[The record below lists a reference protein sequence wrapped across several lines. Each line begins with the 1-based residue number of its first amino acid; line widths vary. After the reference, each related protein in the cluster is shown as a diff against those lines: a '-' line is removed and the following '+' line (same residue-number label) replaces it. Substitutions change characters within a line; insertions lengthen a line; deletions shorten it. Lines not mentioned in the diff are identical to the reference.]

1 MSGDDETN
9 ASAKAASDD
18 IMRGKI
24 VRIAQGIAGRMAK
37 GNEADPAGAFAG
49 ALARE
54 GYGPTAPDPFA
65 ERWQSIDLEW
75 MAQRP
80 PPRRWLLERD
90 ARSHPEDAPDIVGV
104 LPLGKVG
111 MLAAGGGVGKTMAL
125 VQLALAVA
133 TGRRWLDTFSTPNP
147 GRVLLALAEED
158 AEEVQRRVYNAAGV
172 MALTDAQRR
181 MAVAHI
187 VVLPLAGCS
196 VALVAGEGG
205 HVEETDTL
213 RALRARL
220 AKDVDGQ
227 PAEWRLII
235 LDPLS
240 RWAGADTEKDN
251 AAATRFVEAV
261 ETLALQSPG
270 NPTVL
275 LAHHTAKATRGN
287 EANDAGAARGASA
300 LTDGVRWV
308 ANLDNDGGDAAQLTI
323 PTKSNYSRADGYRVA
338 LVRDRDHGGALR
350 PMTPAERATRDAE
363 RAAGDEPPKASNGN
377 GRSSKPSKASGT
389 GWELP

>member
-9 ASAKAASDD
+9 ESAKAARDD
-18 IMRGKI
+18 MMRGKI

-37 GNEADPAGAFAG
+37 GNEADPAGAFARD
-49 ALARE
+49 LARE

-65 ERWQSIDLEW
+65 ERWQSIDPTW
-75 MAQRP
+75 MAQP
-80 PPRRWLLERD
+80 PKPRRWLLERD
-90 ARSHPEDAPDIVGV
+90 GEKSHPRDVADSVGV

-133 TGRRWLDTFSTPNP
+133 TGRPWLDTFSTPNP

-158 AEEVQRRVYNAAGV
+158 AEEVQRRVYNAARV
-172 MALTDAQRR
+172 MRLTDEQRR
-181 MAVAHI
+181 DAVANI
-187 VVLPLAGCS
+187 VVSPLAGCS

-220 AKDVDGQ
+220 AKD
-227 PAEWRLII
+227 AEWRLII

-308 ANLDNDGGDAAQLTI
+308 ANLDNDGGDAARLTI
-323 PTKSNYSRADGYRVA
+323 PTKSNYSRADGYCVA
-338 LVRDRDHGGALR
+338 LLRDRDHGGALR
-350 PMTPAERATRDAE
+350 PMTRKERDARDAE
-363 RAAGDEPPKASNGN
+363 RAAAAEESPKPPKASNG
-377 GRSSKPSKASGT
+377 KGT
-389 GWELP
+389 AETILARPVAR

>member
-1 MSGDDETN
+1 MNDENEST
-9 ASAKAASDD
+9 KAARAD
-18 IMRGKI
+18 
-24 VRIAQGIAGRMAK
+24 VRKAAFVGIAKRIAGRD
-37 GNEADPAGAFAG
+37 EADPAGAFARE
-49 ALARE
+49 LAAA
-54 GYGPTAPDPFA
+54 GYGSTATAPDSFA
-65 ERWQSIDLEW
+65 ERWLSIDPTW

-80 PPRRWLLERD
+80 EPRRWLLTREH
-90 ARSHPEDAPDIVGV
+90 RSHPQDAVDNVGV

-133 TGRRWLDTFSTPNP
+133 TGRSWLDTFRTPNP

-158 AEEVQRRVYNAAGV
+158 AEEVQRRVYNAACV
-172 MALTDAQRR
+172 MKLTAEQRS
-181 MAVAHI
+181 MAVANI

-220 AKDVDGQ
+220 AKDVDGE
-227 PAEWRLII
+227 PVEWRLII

-251 AAATRFVEAV
+251 AAATRFVEAI
-261 ETLALQSPG
+261 ETLALQSSG

-308 ANLDNDGGDAAQLTI
+308 ANLDNDGGDAALLTI
-323 PTKSNYSRADGYRVA
+323 PTKSNYSRADGFRVA

-350 PMTPAERATRDAE
+350 PMTPDELAARDAA
-363 RAAGDEPPKASNGN
+363 RAAEDSPRASNGQ
-377 GRSSKPSKASGT
+377 SSKPSKASAGT
-389 GWELP
+389 EWMK